1 MRWSLNLPA
10 TSTPQE
16 IQVELQKV
24 IDMIKAQSGGEAALT
39 SKGLAVY
46 LKGQFE
52 QVAALSAQVIQK
64 TAALTAASGQVDLTQ
79 FVPRAT
85 YDGLVQQV
93 AALSAKTDTQ
103 SVDTLIKTARDNG
116 QLLAC
121 EEDYARALA
130 SQQGVVALSAMID
143 ARPSIAALTAS
154 APQSQVTTAPV
165 GVAVLTDTQ
174 LVAAK
179 SLGLSPAEYL
189 AQYPV

>member
-1 MRWSLNLPA
+1 M
-10 TSTPQE
+10 
-16 IQVELQKV
+16 
-24 IDMIKAQSGGEAALT
+24 
-39 SKGLAVY
+39 
-46 LKGQFE
+46 
-52 QVAALSAQVIQK
+52 
-64 TAALTAASGQVDLTQ
+64 
-79 FVPRAT
+79 
-85 YDGLVQQV
+85 
-93 AALSAKTDTQ
+93 
-103 SVDTLIKTARDNG
+103 DTLIKTARDNG